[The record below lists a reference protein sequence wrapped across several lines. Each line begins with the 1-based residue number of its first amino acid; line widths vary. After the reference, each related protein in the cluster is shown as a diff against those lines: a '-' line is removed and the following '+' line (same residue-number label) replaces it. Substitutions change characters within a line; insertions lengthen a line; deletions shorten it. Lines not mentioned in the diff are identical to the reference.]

1 VTAID
6 PAQLSAAQRFL
17 LLPASVRE
25 ARLAE
30 LTDRECDALLH
41 DWAWWARPNQ
51 QLPPGDWT
59 TWLIL
64 AGRGYGKTRTG
75 AETTRHWARSHR
87 YVNLIGPTAD
97 DARDVMIE
105 GESGILAVCPRD
117 ERPIYRPSKRLLVW
131 PNGARS
137 LIFTADE
144 PERLRGKQHGKL
156 WCDELASWR
165 YLEAWDQAMLGLRLG
180 SRPQA
185 VATTTPKPIKLIKDL
200 LAKASTHVTRGTT
213 YENVA
218 NLARAFLSD
227 IITKYEGT
235 RVGRQELKAEVLDDN
250 PNALWQRKQIDD
262 ARVSAAPA
270 LTRIVVAIDPAV
282 TSNEDS
288 DETGIIAV
296 GRDARSPAHFY
307 VLEDRSLIASPAG
320 WARAAIV
327 SYYALTADRVIGET
341 NNGGEMVES
350 TLRNVD
356 ENVSYKA
363 VRASRGKVT
372 RAEPVAALYE
382 QGRVHHVGSLPFLED
397 QMCDFDPTVSSDSPD
412 RMDALVWGVSELMEH
427 SGAES
432 YLTFLDRQLAA
443 QKAAQAKA
451 TDEA

>member
-1 VTAID
+1 MATEL
-6 PAQLSAAQRFL
+6 AQLSAAQRFQ
-17 LLPASVRE
+17 LLPRE
-25 ARLAE
+25 IRTERLAA
-30 LTDRECDALLH
+30 LTPRECELLEH
-41 DWAWWARPNQ
+41 DWSWWSRPNQ

-75 AETTRHWARSHR
+75 AETVREWAQSHR

-105 GESGILAVCPRD
+105 GESGILAVCPRR
-117 ERPIYRPSKRLLVW
+117 ERPVYRPSKRLLVW

-156 WCDELASWR
+156 WCDEIAAWR
-165 YLEAWDQAMLGLRLG
+165 YLVEAWDQAMFGLRLG
-180 SRPQA
+180 RSPQA
-185 VATTTPKPIKLIKDL
+185 VVTTTPKPLKLIRELMGKG
-200 LAKASTHVTRGTT
+200 STHVTRGTT

-218 NLARAFLSD
+218 NLAPQFLGE
-227 IITKYEGT
+227 IITKYQGT
-235 RVGRQELKAEVLDDN
+235 RLGRQELDGDVLEDN
-250 PNALWQRKQIDD
+250 PNALWQRAAIDD
-262 ARVSAAPA
+262 ARVREAPA

-320 WARAAIV
+320 WARTAIV
-327 SYYALTADRVIGET
+327 SYYALKADRVIGET

-397 QMCDFDPTVSSDSPD
+397 QMCDFDPTVSAESPD
-412 RMDALVWGVSELMEH
+412 RMDALVWGVSELMEGT
-427 SGAES
+427 GAES
-432 YLTFLDRQLAA
+432 YLDFLER
-443 QKAAQAKA
+443 QKAELARA
-451 TDEA
+451 EAEKGRA